1 MNDKVSAALSAL
13 VLVTAGLTAW
23 AGEGTDGPLTEG
35 GTAVVRR
42 LTQDQYRQAIADIFG
57 PDIKVGGRFEPDIRS
72 AHGLI
77 ATGAGQV
84 AVTPSGLE
92 QYDVMAR
99 SIADQVV
106 DKDHR
111 GILIPCVPKSA
122 KAADA
127 ACARKFFSK
136 VGPLIFRRQL
146 TAKELEVQVEIAN
159 AGAQTLGDF
168 YQGVALSL
176 VGLLDN
182 PNFLFRIEDTKA
194 DPKHPGAR
202 EFTAYAKA
210 SRISFLIWN
219 SIPDAELLTAAA
231 DGDLDNKDGLTRQ
244 VDRLLASPRLDQGV
258 EVFFSDM
265 LQFETFRDLQKD
277 AALYPKFSLQAAE
290 DSKEQALRTIVEVL
304 ITEHGDYRDLFTTHK
319 TFLTRTL
326 GPLYDVAVD
335 KPDGWEPY
343 EFPPDSPRAGI
354 LTQLGFV
361 ALHSHAG
368 RSSPTLRGKAVREL
382 LLCQKVPDP
391 PGNVDFTLFEDST
404 NAVHR
409 TARDRLTAHRSN
421 PACAGCHKI
430 MDPIG
435 LALENFDTA
444 GEYRTTENGAPID
457 TSGELNGVAFKNAA
471 DLGKILHD
479 ASAVPP
485 CLVRRV
491 YEYATGR
498 PVEKGETALLEDLTQ
513 RFAADGYRF
522 PELLRRVALSD
533 AFSRIAPDSGPDE
546 HLSKT
551 ALNVNN
557 SQKGN

>member
-1 MNDKVSAALSAL
+1 MSDKVFPALPALMLVTAALS
-13 VLVTAGLTAW
+13 AW

-35 GTAVVRR
+35 GPAVVRR

-72 AHGLI
+72 ANGLI
-77 ATGAGQV
+77 ATGASQV

-111 GILIPCVPKSA
+111 GILVPCAPKSA
-122 KAADA
+122 RAPDA
-127 ACARKFFSK
+127 ACAGKFFSK
-136 VGPLIFRRQL
+136 VGPLIFRRRL
-146 TAKELEVQVEIAN
+146 TARELDVQIAIAN
-159 AGAQTLGDF
+159 AGAQKLGDF
-168 YQGVALSL
+168 YQGLALSL
-176 VGLLDN
+176 VGLLDS
-182 PNFLFRIEDTKA
+182 PNFLFRIEDTTA
-194 DPKHPGAR
+194 DPKQPGSR
-202 EFTAYAKA
+202 ELTPYAKA
-210 SRISFLIWN
+210 SRISFLIWD
-219 SIPDAELLTAAA
+219 SIPDEELLTAAA
-231 DGDLDNKDGLTRQ
+231 NGDLDNKEGLTRE
-244 VDRLLASPRLDQGV
+244 VDRLLASPRLEQGV

-326 GPLYDVAVD
+326 GPLYDVPVD
-335 KPDGWEPY
+335 KVDGWEPY

-391 PGNVDFTLFEDST
+391 PGNVDFTLFEDTT

-409 TARDRLTAHRSN
+409 TARDRLTAHRSS

-444 GEYRTTENGAPID
+444 GEFRTTENAAPID
-457 TSGELNGVAFKNAA
+457 TSGELNGVPFKNAA

-479 ASAVPP
+479 APAVPS

-491 YEYATGR
+491 YEYGTGR
-498 PVEKGETALLEDLTQ
+498 SIEKGEIAWLGDLTQ
-513 RFAADGYRF
+513 RFADDGYRF

-533 AFSRIAPDSGPDE
+533 AFYRIAPESSQSE

-551 ALNVNN
+551 ALNSNN
-557 SQKGN
+557 SQKRN

>member
-1 MNDKVSAALSAL
+1 MMNKVSAALSAL
-13 VLVTAGLTAW
+13 VLLTAGLTAG
-23 AGEGTDGPLTEG
+23 AGETTDGPPTEG
-35 GTAVVRR
+35 GPAVIRR
-42 LTQDQYRQAIADIFG
+42 LTQDQYRQAIVNVFG

-72 AHGLI
+72 ANGLI
-77 ATGAGQV
+77 ATGAGRV
-84 AVTPSGLE
+84 AVTPSGFE

-111 GILIPCVPKSA
+111 GVLIPCTPKSA

-127 ACARKFFSK
+127 ACASQFFSK
-136 VGPLIFRRQL
+136 VGPLIFRRPL
-146 TAKELEVQVEIAN
+146 TAQELRAQIEIAN
-159 AGAQTLGDF
+159 AGAQQLGDF
-168 YQGVALSL
+168 YQGLALSL
-176 VGLLDN
+176 VGLLDD
-182 PNFLFRIEDTKA
+182 PNFLFRIETIKA
-194 DPKHPGAR
+194 DPKHPGSR
-202 EFTAYAKA
+202 ELTPYAKA
-210 SRISFLIWN
+210 SRISFLIWD
-219 SIPDAELLTAAA
+219 SIPDEELLSAAA
-231 DGDLDNKDGLTRQ
+231 KGDLDNKQGLTRQ

-258 EVFFSDM
+258 EIFFSDM

-326 GPLYDVAVD
+326 GPLYNVAVD

-343 EFPPDSPRAGI
+343 EFPADSPRAGI

-404 NAVHR
+404 NAVNK
-409 TARDRLTAHRSN
+409 TARDRLTAHRSS
-421 PACAGCHKI
+421 PACAGCHRI

-444 GEYRTTENGAPID
+444 GEFRAAENGAPID
-457 TSGELNGVAFKNAA
+457 TSGELNGVPFKNAA

-479 ASAVPP
+479 SPDVPA

-498 PVEKGETALLEDLTQ
+498 AVDKGETAWLKDLTQ

-522 PELLRRVALSD
+522 PELLRRVALSE
-533 AFSRIAPDSGPDE
+533 AFYRIAPEPSQVAQ
-546 HLSKT
+546 LSKT

-557 SQKGN
+557 SQKEP

>member
-1 MNDKVSAALSAL
+1 M
-13 VLVTAGLTAW
+13 
-23 AGEGTDGPLTEG
+23 
-35 GTAVVRR
+35 RR
-42 LTQDQYRQAIADIFG
+42 LTQEQYRQAIVNVFG

-72 AHGLI
+72 PNGLI
-77 ATGAGQV
+77 ATGAGRI
-84 AVTPSGLE
+84 AVTPSGFE

-111 GILIPCVPKSA
+111 GILIPCAPKSA

-127 ACARKFFSK
+127 DCAAKFFSK
-136 VGPLIFRRQL
+136 VGPLIFRRPL
-146 TAKELEVQVEIAN
+146 TVRELHTQIEIAN
-159 AGAQTLGDF
+159 TAAREFGDF

-182 PNFLFRIEDTKA
+182 PNFLFRMENTRA
-194 DPKHPGAR
+194 DPKHPGSR
-202 EFTAYAKA
+202 ELTPYAKA

-219 SIPDAELLTAAA
+219 AIPDEELLTAAA
-231 DGDLDNKDGLTRQ
+231 HGDLDNKEGLARQ
-244 VDRLLASPRLDQGV
+244 VDRLLASPRLEQGV
-258 EVFFSDM
+258 AVFFADM

-319 TFLTRTL
+319 TFLTRAL

-391 PGNVDFTLFEDST
+391 PGNVDFALFEDTTST
-404 NAVHR
+404 VHR
-409 TARDRLTAHRSN
+409 TARERLTAHRSN

-444 GEYRTTENGAPID
+444 GEYRSTENGALID
-457 TSGELNGVAFKNAA
+457 SSGELNGVPFKNAA
-471 DLGKILHD
+471 ELGKILHD
-479 ASAVPP
+479 APEVPS
-485 CLVRRV
+485 CVVRRV
-491 YEYATGR
+491 YEYGTGR
-498 PVEKGETALLEDLTQ
+498 SVEKGEIAWLGELTK

-533 AFSRIAPDSGPDE
+533 AFYRIAAEPGESA
-546 HLSKT
+546 HLSTT
-551 ALNVNN
+551 ALNATN
-557 SQKGN
+557 SHKEN